1 MHPPRMLTG
10 AAKVAVALSVL
21 MTPVLFRRPATTIS
35 TPAEIGPI
43 AADLALMG
51 EPRGDGSVR
60 GVWTIFPYRIGTILL
75 PDSSVLAIIRS
86 PAPLSPGRPAGGT
99 TARHL
104 GDRTYAFAIPSPS
117 GSSSSSARLLAALE
131 ADFR

>member
-75 PDSSVLAIIRS
+75 PDSSVLAIISS
-86 PAPLSPGRPAGGT
+86 PAPYFSVQQQCYFSL
-99 TARHL
+99 
-104 GDRTYAFAIPSPS
+104 
-117 GSSSSSARLLAALE
+117 
-131 ADFR
+131 

>member
-1 MHPPRMLTG
+1 MLTG
-10 AAKVAVALSVL
+10 AAWVAVALSVL

-35 TPAEIGPI
+35 TQAEIGPI
-43 AADLALMG
+43 AADLARMG

-86 PAPLSPGRPAGGT
+86 PAPLSPGRPAGAT

-104 GDRTYAFAIPSPS
+104 GGWTYALAMPSPS
-117 GSSSSSARLLAALE
+117 GSSSTSARLLGALE
-131 ADFR
+131 ADCR